1 MKNYTLTEDQIK
13 ELVEQ
18 SFELGVLYL
27 NSSDIVMSKV
37 NNLELEDAMD
47 ELDHSGDAKNDII
60 TRVLVNTPQGLLK
73 VRNSKTFDLFEF

>member
-13 ELVEQ
+13 ELVDH

-27 NSSDIVMSKV
+27 NSSDIVISKV
-37 NNLELEDAMD
+37 NDLELEDAMD

-60 TRVLVNTPQGLLK
+60 TRVLVNTPQGHVK
-73 VRNSKTFDLFEF
+73 MRSSRMFDLFEF